1 MKGVTMT
8 VEQWKELLR
17 EVGLSDV
24 DMEKWHTLFEEKYPR
39 DHHSFLE
46 WLNIDVDTIA
56 EIRGK

>member
-1 MKGVTMT
+1 MT